1 MDHVIKFNMPWLRH
15 HVKRLHD
22 TDEQVNTDSIVF
34 CYDEVQMP
42 RGAEDGIMPLKIVY
56 SEITFCPKTMLC
68 IPKIKYLLFRNTRDC
83 VLTQW
88 SSNRL
93 EHWLI

>member
-34 CYDEVQMP
+34 CYDEGQMP
-42 RGAEDGIMPLKIVY
+42 RGAEDGIMP
-56 SEITFCPKTMLC
+56 
-68 IPKIKYLLFRNTRDC
+68 YLLPKLC
-83 VLTQW
+83 SLK
-88 SSNRL
+88 
-93 EHWLI
+93 

>member
-34 CYDEVQMP
+34 CYDEGQMP
-42 RGAEDGIMPLKIVY
+42 RGAEDGIMPTFFFL
-56 SEITFCPKTMLC
+56 ITFFCL
-68 IPKIKYLLFRNTRDC
+68 
-83 VLTQW
+83 
-88 SSNRL
+88 SSYYPNPN
-93 EHWLI
+93 

>member
-34 CYDEVQMP
+34 CYDEGQMP
-42 RGAEDGIMPLKIVY
+42 RGAEDGIMPKADSYLIFISYFQCLK
-56 SEITFCPKTMLC
+56 FAGFP
-68 IPKIKYLLFRNTRDC
+68 R
-83 VLTQW
+83 
-88 SSNRL
+88 
-93 EHWLI
+93 